1 MNNEEKI
8 TLTADDGEPVD
19 FFVLEETRINGKNYL
34 LVTDEA
40 DQDVDGECYVLKDVS
55 KAEDAEAVYQF
66 VEDEKELNSV
76 FQLFTQLLDDADVEL
91 QGGWE

>member
-8 TLTADDGEPVD
+8 TLTTEDGEPVD

-34 LVTDEA
+34 LVTDEEDEGA
-40 DQDVDGECYVLKDVS
+40 DGECYVLRDDS

-66 VEDEKELNSV
+66 VEDEEELNDV
-76 FQLFTQLLDDADVEL
+76 FQIFTQLLEDADVEL
-91 QGGWE
+91 QK